1 MAALMEHPLRL
12 LSRVARG
19 ELGGSRS
26 ALLVAGCVAVQAIV
40 CLTGRWFGANQL
52 IGIHGVLVVSVAVVA
67 GLVAGAG
74 AGGLV
79 GGIGAGLFV
88 LLVAY
93 DTPPNPT
100 LYGLPIIALWA
111 ALGASTGAIAATV
124 RREGARARA
133 AEAEANV
140 RLDRLYVTVEHL
152 AAARER
158 VEVAGIIAREG
169 AAALEADAAWI
180 GILDHEHQVLARLAD
195 FGFPRVTVRRSQLLP
210 LDAPVVWAAVVRE
223 GEPRWLVGP
232 DAVPA
237 AYPWGVNDE
246 ADGIFEAAAV
256 IPLAVAGERFG
267 FVCLLFREPRAFP
280 QDERE
285 LALAFATTAAQALER
300 ARLFDEVRRA
310 AETLQRS
317 LLPGRL
323 PSVAPFAVAARYR
336 PATDVV
342 AVGGDWYDV
351 IELGPGCLG
360 VSVGDV
366 AGKGVDAAAVMGRL
380 RTAMR
385 AYAMEHQSPAEVLR
399 LLFDYHE
406 RTRPDAFATVVYAV
420 LDADAE
426 EMRIASAGHLPP
438 VVARA
443 DHADWLEIPIGAP
456 LGVGDVPVALHETTI
471 DLHAGDV
478 VILFTDG
485 VVERRTATIDSGVDR
500 IREVALGHRDASP
513 GRLAD
518 LIIEAVPGSEAPDDR
533 ALIVVSVGERT
544 ATGGDASG
552 DVAADVV
559 TVVE

>member
-1 MAALMEHPLRL
+1 MEHRSRL
-12 LSRVARG
+12 LSWVARG
-19 ELGGSRS
+19 GLGRSRP

-40 CLTGRWFGANQL
+40 LLAGRWVGANQL
-52 IGIHGVLVVSVAVVA
+52 IGIHGVLVVSVGVVA
-67 GLVAGAG
+67 GLVAGARS
-74 AGGLV
+74 GGLV

-93 DTPPNPT
+93 DTPPDPS
-100 LYGLPIIALWA
+100 LYGLPIVALWA
-111 ALGASTGAIAATV
+111 ALGASTGAIASTM
-124 RREGARARA
+124 RREGGRARA

-158 VEVAGIIAREG
+158 VDVARIIAREG
-169 AAALEADAAWI
+169 AAALEADGAWI
-180 GILDHEHQVLARLAD
+180 GVIDHERQVLVRLAD
-195 FGFPRVTVRRSQLLP
+195 FGFPRETIRRSDVLA
-210 LDAPVVWAAVVRE
+210 LDAPVVWAAAVRD
-223 GEPRWLVGP
+223 GQPRWLVGP
-232 DAVPA
+232 DAIAA
-237 AYPWGVNDE
+237 AYPWGASGD
-246 ADGIFEAAAV
+246 ADGAYGAAAV

-267 FVCLLFREPRAFP
+267 FACLLFREPRAFP
-280 QDERE
+280 DDERE

-323 PSVAPFAVAARYR
+323 PSVSPFVVAARYR
-336 PATDVV
+336 PATDVL

-351 IELGPGCLG
+351 IELGQGCLG

-385 AYAMEHQSPAEVLR
+385 AYAMEHHGPAEVLR
-399 LLFDYHE
+399 LLTDYHE

-420 LDADAE
+420 LDADAA

-443 DHADWLEIPIGAP
+443 GAAAWLDIPIGPP
-456 LGVGDVPVALHETTI
+456 LGVGGEPAAFQESTV
-471 DLHAGDV
+471 DLHASDV

-500 IREVALGHRDASP
+500 IREVALGHRDAPPS
-513 GRLAD
+513 RLAD
-518 LIIEAVPGSEAPDDR
+518 LIIEAVPGIEAPDDR

-544 ATGGDASG
+544 ATGGSPRG
-552 DVAADVV
+552 DVGADVV
-559 TVVE
+559 TVTE